1 MPRKFHSTRHSYTA
15 RVLSAGADVRFVA
28 DHARITLTIGTYDRW
43 IQTDR
48 HEHIVAAVD
57 AHPKG

>member
-1 MPRKFHSTRHSYTA
+1 MRHSYAA
-15 RVLSAGADVRFVA
+15 RVLSADADVRFVA

-48 HEHIVAAVD
+48 HEHIVAALD